1 MSSSSIPKDIKLYD
15 KIKKKLFI
23 EYPVNSAYRSGN
35 LVKKYIKAYEE
46 KYKNKEAYEGY
57 KNKEV
62 GLTRWYNEKWVNQRG
77 EIGYKYDGDIY
88 RPSKRITSNTPKTHS
103 ELTKKQI
110 IKAITEKKNNGRVRK
125 F

>member
-1 MSSSSIPKDIKLYD
+1 MASSIPKDIKLYD

-46 KYKNKEAYEGY
+46 KYKTAEAYYGN
-57 KNKEV
+57 KNEEI
-62 GLTRWYNEKWVNQRG
+62 GLTRWYKEKWVNQRG
-77 EIGYKYDGDIY
+77 EIGYKYEGDIY
-88 RPSKRITSNTPKTHS
+88 RPSKRITINTPKTHS
-103 ELTKKQI
+103 ELTKIQI
-110 IKAITEKKNNGRVRK
+110 VKAITDKKNNGRVSK

>member
-1 MSSSSIPKDIKLYD
+1 MTSSIPKDIKLYD

-46 KYKNKEAYEGY
+46 KYKTGEAYYGN
-57 KNKEV
+57 KNEEI
-62 GLTRWYNEKWVNQRG
+62 GLTRWYKEKWVNQRG
-77 EIGYKYDGDIY
+77 EIGYKYEGDIY
-88 RPSKRITSNTPKTHS
+88 RPSKRITANTPKTHS
-103 ELTKKQI
+103 ELTKTQI
-110 IKAITEKKNNGRVRK
+110 AKAITDKKNNGRVSK